1 MARAPDGSRP
11 AAARPRPTAA
21 SSGLLGAAERLERL
35 LAALRV
41 SLADETLTPLDAEVR
56 ALIPTVTWAN
66 TAEIMRVTRSAAW
79 RGGLLI

>member
-1 MARAPDGSRP
+1 
-11 AAARPRPTAA
+11 
-21 SSGLLGAAERLERL
+21 LLGAAERLERL

>member
-21 SSGLLGAAERLERL
+21 ASGLLGAAERLERL